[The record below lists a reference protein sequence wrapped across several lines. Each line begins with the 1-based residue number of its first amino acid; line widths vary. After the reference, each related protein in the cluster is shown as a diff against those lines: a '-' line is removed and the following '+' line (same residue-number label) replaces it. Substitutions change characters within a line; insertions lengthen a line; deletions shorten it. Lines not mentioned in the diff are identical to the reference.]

1 MPEETRAFP
10 GTSQSKTRRLPQ
22 PPRGCATDPLSTPDG
37 LAQLTL
43 SDADTSVMTFRTSV
57 ASLLGISS
65 ISLAA
70 GLGCH
75 PAQPVTPR
83 EGTIDFVVRPNQ
95 LALTSAAVPGA
106 FDVRGLDNDE
116 RASVGI
122 GRGAGRTLHVRLP
135 AGTYTVSWM
144 PVVTPDATG
153 TAPVA
158 LSEADPAWP
167 QVVVVAPNSA
177 TVVDVVL
184 GSKDARAER
193 SIELAS
199 VGSGAAL

>member
-1 MPEETRAFP
+1 M
-10 GTSQSKTRRLPQ
+10 
-22 PPRGCATDPLSTPDG
+22 
-37 LAQLTL
+37 
-43 SDADTSVMTFRTSV
+43 
-57 ASLLGISS
+57 ASLLGIGSVCF
-65 ISLAA
+65 IA

-83 EGTIDFVVRPNQ
+83 EGTIDFVVRQNH
-95 LALTSAAVPGA
+95 LAPASAAATGS

-116 RASVGI
+116 RARVGI

-135 AGTYTVSWM
+135 AGTYTVSWQ
-144 PVVTPDATG
+144 PVVATNRAG
-153 TAPVA
+153 TEPVA

-184 GSKDARAER
+184 GSSGVRTER
-193 SIELAS
+193 SLELAS
-199 VGSGAAL
+199 AGGHTAL

>member
-1 MPEETRAFP
+1 M
-10 GTSQSKTRRLPQ
+10 S
-22 PPRGCATDPLSTPDG
+22 
-37 LAQLTL
+37 
-43 SDADTSVMTFRTSV
+43 FRNAV
-57 ASLLGISS
+57 ASLLGICA
-65 ISLAA
+65 IGFAA

-83 EGTIDFVVRPNQ
+83 EGTIDFVVRQNQ
-95 LALTSAAVPGA
+95 LAPASAPAAGS

-135 AGTYTVSWM
+135 VGTYTISWM
-144 PVVTPDATG
+144 PVVTPDGTG

-167 QVVVVAPNSA
+167 QVVVVTPNGA

-184 GSKDARAER
+184 GSKGARGER
-193 SIELAS
+193 SLELAS
-199 VGSGAAL
+199 IDGRAAL

>member
-1 MPEETRAFP
+1 
-10 GTSQSKTRRLPQ
+10 
-22 PPRGCATDPLSTPDG
+22 
-37 LAQLTL
+37 
-43 SDADTSVMTFRTSV
+43 MTFRNSV
-57 ASLLGISS
+57 ASLLGICA
-65 ISLAA
+65 ISFAA

-75 PAQPVTPR
+75 QAQPLTPR
-83 EGTIDFVVRPNQ
+83 EGTIDFVVRQNQ
-95 LALTSAAVPGA
+95 LAPASAAAGA

-135 AGTYTVSWM
+135 AGTYTVSWQ
-144 PVVTPDATG
+144 PVVTPNGAG

-184 GSKDARAER
+184 GSKGARGER
-193 SIELAS
+193 SLELAS
-199 VGSGAAL
+199 VGSRAAL